1 MMRLTDSA
9 IQEIMEFVEGIFTGD
24 VDECAAGG
32 HVEPEFLSIGFHIS
46 SFHQPILFQVL
57 YF

>member
-1 MMRLTDSA
+1 
-9 IQEIMEFVEGIFTGD
+9 MEFVEGIFTGD

-32 HVEPEFLSIGFHIS
+32 HVEPEFLSIGFHVS